1 MIFSALEYTGTE
13 PFDTV
18 LIHGLVRDAKGR
30 KMSKSLGNGIDPL
43 QIIDQYGADA
53 LRFALATGNSPGNDM
68 RFSDEKIE
76 AARNFANKLWNASR
90 FVRMNLTIDGFDL
103 PFVDQLAAED
113 KWILTAFNRTVA
125 GVRNALDNYELGIA
139 LSTLYDFV
147 WDVFCDWYIELSKAR
162 LSEKDTAENKVAQN
176 VIAYV
181 LDGILKL
188 LHPFMPFITE
198 EIYQSLPHDS
208 ESIMITEYP
217 TVQASLDFSNEAVS
231 MERVIAAIRA
241 IRARRNE
248 MNVPPSRKAKIYIE
262 TRYADSF
269 GAATEAFFKRLASAS
284 EIAVAEQFD
293 GNALSVDDAVQI
305 VTDSATI
312 YLPLSDL
319 IDLEKEKARLSA
331 ELARL
336 DGEIERANKKLSN
349 ESFTAK
355 APAAVVEGER
365 AKLAKYIENRDG
377 VAAALAK
384 LG

>member
-1 MIFSALEYTGTE
+1 
-13 PFDTV
+13 
-18 LIHGLVRDAKGR
+18 
-30 KMSKSLGNGIDPL
+30 
-43 QIIDQYGADA
+43 
-53 LRFALATGNSPGNDM
+53 
-68 RFSDEKIE
+68 
-76 AARNFANKLWNASR
+76 
-90 FVRMNLTIDGFDL
+90 MNLTIDKFAL
-103 PFVDQLAAED
+103 PTVDQLGPED
-113 KWILTAFNRTVA
+113 KWILTAFNNTVA

-139 LSTLYDFV
+139 LSTLYDFI

-162 LSEKDTAENKVAQN
+162 LSEKDSAENLVAQN

-208 ESIMITEYP
+208 ESIMIAEYP
-217 TVQASLDFSNEAVS
+217 AVQAALDFSNEAVS

-269 GAATEAFFKRLASAS
+269 GVGTEAFFKRLASAS
-284 EIAVAEQFD
+284 EIAVAEHFD
-293 GNALSVDDAVQI
+293 GSALSADDAVQI

-365 AKLAKYIENRDG
+365 AKLQKYIENRAG